1 MKLMAELHVG
11 DVVTAK
17 KFGPFEHNFGGELEK
32 VYENSALVLI
42 DDYND
47 ADSMTVSEMNRRA
60 VVKNGDIKV
69 IKAAPVPEPD
79 PDEEN
84 ADDAEDEK
92 K

>member
-1 MKLMAELHVG
+1 MAELHVG

-17 KFGPFEHNFGGELEK
+17 KFGPFEHDFGGELEK
-32 VYENSALVLI
+32 VYENSALILI

-47 ADSMTVSEMNRRA
+47 GDSMTVSEMNRRA
-60 VVKNGDIKV
+60 VVKNDDIKV

-79 PDEEN
+79 PD
-84 ADDAEDEK
+84 AEDDDDQDK

>member
-1 MKLMAELHVG
+1 MAELHVG

-17 KFGPFEHNFGGELEK
+17 KFGPFEHDFGGELEK

-47 ADSMTVSEMNRRA
+47 GDSMTVSEMNRRA
-60 VVKNGDIKV
+60 VVKNDDITV

-79 PDEEN
+79 PEEETDE
-84 ADDAEDEK
+84 DDDK